1 MGTKQQIYANNY
13 SSELEFIDYFPPP
26 NHPTK
31 TGNNIDIYKVI
42 SINVQNS
49 SLTRETQYE
58 EQNNEKLVEN
68 LGTQYMLINKKII
81 PSL

>member
-1 MGTKQQIYANNY
+1 MQIIIAQK
-13 SSELEFIDYFPPP
+13 LEFIDYFPPA

-31 TGNNIDIYKVI
+31 TGNNIVIYKAI

-68 LGTQYMLINKKII
+68 LGTHYMLINKKII